1 MKVVLSSHSSFY
13 TGQKAHLVKKGEGS
27 FTLKPGEKETLSM
40 EVSPESYMDKVALII
55 EENLTEILPKVVD
68 MCLMKNNLLV
78 TVDETGQSW
87 SAEDDFI
94 LEKPVCSVWQS
105 FNYGQSQVL
114 NLKDLGLR
122 LLDNQLR
129 VGRVFRL
136 EIVFTNPLVSGEVFS
151 F

>member
-13 TGQKAHLVKKGEGS
+13 TGQKAHLVKRGEGS

-55 EENLTEILPKVVD
+55 EENLTDLIPKVVD

-78 TVDETGQSW
+78 TVAETGQSW

-94 LEKPVCSVWQS
+94 LEKPV
-105 FNYGQSQVL
+105 F
-114 NLKDLGLR
+114 
-122 LLDNQLR
+122 
-129 VGRVFRL
+129 
-136 EIVFTNPLVSGEVFS
+136 
-151 F
+151 

>member
-13 TGQKAHLVKKGEGS
+13 TGQKAHLVKRGEGS

-55 EENLTEILPKVVD
+55 EENLTEIFFKVVD

-78 TVDETGQSW
+78 TVAETGQSW

-94 LEKPVCSVWQS
+94 LEKPVRSVWQS
-105 FNYGQSQVL
+105 FNCGQKSSL
-114 NLKDLGLR
+114 
-122 LLDNQLR
+122 QLE
-129 VGRVFRL
+129 GSWSSC
-136 EIVFTNPLVSGEVFS
+136 P
-151 F
+151 